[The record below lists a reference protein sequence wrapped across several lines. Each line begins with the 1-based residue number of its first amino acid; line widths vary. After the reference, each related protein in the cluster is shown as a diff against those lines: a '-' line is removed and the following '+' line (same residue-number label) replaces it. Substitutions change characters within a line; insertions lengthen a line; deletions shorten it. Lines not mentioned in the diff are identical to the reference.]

1 MYSDS
6 GIASSSSSVRSRPA
20 LVFQALASFGS
31 ALCACRGVSV
41 SCLFICRVGGRGGAN
56 RSANRE
62 VGGGRGACTGAT
74 KYLGVPRP
82 GLRGTKPFGMARG
95 APGASVGTGTATLAT
110 RGCGRAGRLGRGG
123 SALPLAARASAP
135 AGSCATMAWLRGE
148 RAARPASSPCRRR
161 ARLRRAPRLAVGRR
175 RSWRAFLA
183 TGFFSRPVFGLALA
197 PPSSWRPAALA
208 LLATVGLLAAR
219 LSSRPGGAA
228 VAGLRRSS
236 LLSS

>member
-82 GLRGTKPFGMARG
+82 GLRGTKPFGLARG

-110 RGCGRAGRLGRGG
+110 RGGGRSGRLGRGARLAPG
-123 SALPLAARASAP
+123 AAGFGAGGTFAATGFLATGCAARLLRSRRRALRSAALGAAPRSWPSPSWRRASCSRPASWRAPAFFLAAAALPLAGAA
-135 AGSCATMAWLRGE
+135 AW
-148 RAARPASSPCRRR
+148 ARPSSR
-161 ARLRRAPRLAVGRR
+161 
-175 RSWRAFLA
+175 
-183 TGFFSRPVFGLALA
+183 TGALA
-197 PPSSWRPAALA
+197 P
-208 LLATVGLLAAR
+208 V
-219 LSSRPGGAA
+219 
-228 VAGLRRSS
+228 RRSS